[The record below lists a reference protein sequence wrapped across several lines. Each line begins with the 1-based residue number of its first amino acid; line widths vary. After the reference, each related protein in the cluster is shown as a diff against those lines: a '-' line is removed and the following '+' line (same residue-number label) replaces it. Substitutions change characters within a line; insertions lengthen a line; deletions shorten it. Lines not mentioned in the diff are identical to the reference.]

1 MKKLMFIILIIICL
15 FTSSCTKKEEYIR
28 LRIIAEDETNEAVSE
43 KIKIKDLIKDGFD
56 EELLSYKSLNVQTL
70 KEYLRTKLDTNL
82 YQKLTIKKCVMNYEA
97 KAYHNKIIPSGK
109 YETVLINIG
118 KGKGKNFWTLLYP
131 EYFGFEFVETNE
143 IEIKSYFFSKKEN

>member
-28 LRIIAEDETNEAVSE
+28 LRIIAEDETNEAVNE

-56 EELLSYKSLNVQTL
+56 KELLSYKSLNVQTL
-70 KEYLRTKLDTNL
+70 QEYLKTKLDTNL

-109 YETVLINIG
+109 YETLLINIG
-118 KGKGKNFWTLLYP
+118 NGKGKNFWTLLYP